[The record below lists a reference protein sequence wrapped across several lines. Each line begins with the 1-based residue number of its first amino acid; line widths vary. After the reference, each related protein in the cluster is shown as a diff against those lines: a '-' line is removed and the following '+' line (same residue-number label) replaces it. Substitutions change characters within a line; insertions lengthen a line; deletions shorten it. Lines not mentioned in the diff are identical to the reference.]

1 MTGQQLARQ
10 YYETLGRPA
19 LAAHFPALVPRM
31 AVGLAGEGSECF
43 GFDDALSR
51 DHDWG
56 AGFCIWLEEDDFRQY
71 GAQVQA
77 VYDSL
82 PAEKAGFPIRRQ
94 QDEYSAGRVGCLCT
108 QHWYRRYTG
117 FPAGPETPAQWRRV
131 PEAYLATV
139 TNGTV
144 FADPLGRFSAVR
156 EKLCAFYPEDVRLK
170 KLAARAAAMAQAG
183 QYNYLRC
190 IKRGDMVAA
199 QLARAEFMRAGM
211 SMAYLLNRRYA
222 PFYKWMHRGLEGL
235 PVLPRAHE
243 QFGQL
248 ARKPDGPRA
257 AENIEGLCLTV
268 AAELRRQG
276 LSTVRDS
283 FLLPHAAEILE
294 RITDPELRRTHVMEG

>member
-1 MTGQQLARQ
+1 MTGLQLARQ

-19 LAAHFPALVPRM
+19 LAVHLPALVPRM
-31 AVGLAGEGSECF
+31 AVGLVGEGSECF

-56 AGFCIWLEEDDFRQY
+56 AGFCIWLEEDDFRQN

-82 PAEKAGFPIRRQ
+82 PAAQAGFPVRAQADGR
-94 QDEYSAGRVGCLCT
+94 SAGRVGCLCT

-117 FPAGPETPAQWRRV
+117 FPAGPETLAQWRRV
-131 PEAYLATV
+131 PEAYLATA
-139 TNGTV
+139 TNGVV

-156 EKLCAFYPEDVRLK
+156 QKLLAGYPEDVRRK
-170 KLAARAAAMAQAG
+170 KLAARAAVMAQAG
-183 QYNYLRC
+183 QYNYPRC
-190 IKRGDMVAA
+190 LKRGDLVAA
-199 QLARAEFMRAGM
+199 QLARAEFMQAGL
-211 SMAYLLNRRYA
+211 SMVYLLNRRYA

-235 PVLPRAHE
+235 PALPRAQE

-248 ARKPDGPRA
+248 AREPEGAQAVER
-257 AENIEGLCLTV
+257 IEGICLTV

-276 LSTVRDS
+276 LSAARGS
-283 FLLPHAAEILE
+283 FLLPHAAEIME
-294 RITDPELRRTHVMEG
+294 HIADPVLRRTHVMEE

>member
-117 FPAGPETPAQWRRV
+117 FPAGPETPA
-131 PEAYLATV
+131 
-139 TNGTV
+139 
-144 FADPLGRFSAVR
+144 
-156 EKLCAFYPEDVRLK
+156 
-170 KLAARAAAMAQAG
+170 
-183 QYNYLRC
+183 
-190 IKRGDMVAA
+190 
-199 QLARAEFMRAGM
+199 
-211 SMAYLLNRRYA
+211 
-222 PFYKWMHRGLEGL
+222 
-235 PVLPRAHE
+235 
-243 QFGQL
+243 
-248 ARKPDGPRA
+248 
-257 AENIEGLCLTV
+257 
-268 AAELRRQG
+268 
-276 LSTVRDS
+276 
-283 FLLPHAAEILE
+283 
-294 RITDPELRRTHVMEG
+294 

>member
-19 LAAHFPALVPRM
+19 LAARFPALVPRM

-82 PAEKAGFPIRRQ
+82 PAAEAGFLVRRQ
-94 QDEYSAGRVGCLCT
+94 LGGYSAGRVGCLCT

-117 FPAGPETPAQWRRV
+117 FPAGPETSAQWRRV
-131 PEAYLATV
+131 LEAYLATA

-156 EKLCAFYPEDVRLK
+156 EKLLAFYPEDVRLK

-183 QYNYLRC
+183 QYNYPRC
-190 IKRGDMVAA
+190 LKREDMVAA

-211 SMAYLLNRRYA
+211 SMAYLLNHRYA
-222 PFYKWMHRGLEGL
+222 PFYKWMHRGLKGM
-235 PVLPRAHE
+235 PVLPRAYE
-243 QFGQL
+243 QFAQL
-248 ARKPDGPRA
+248 AETPDGAQA
-257 AENIEGLCLTV
+257 AGQMEGICLTV

-276 LSTVRDS
+276 LSTIRDS
-283 FLLPHAAEILE
+283 FLLPHAAEIME
-294 RITDPELRRTHVMEG
+294 HIADPALRRAHVMEE

>member
-170 KLAARAAAMAQAG
+170 KLAARAAAMAQELSALYQTGGYGGGAAG
-183 QYNYLRC
+183 ARGIYA
-190 IKRGDMVAA
+190 RGDVDGVSVKPAVCAVLQMDAP
-199 QLARAEFMRAGM
+199 RAGG
-211 SMAYLLNRRYA
+211 N
-222 PFYKWMHRGLEGL
+222 
-235 PVLPRAHE
+235 
-243 QFGQL
+243 
-248 ARKPDGPRA
+248 ARPA
-257 AENIEGLCLTV
+257 AGI
-268 AAELRRQG
+268 
-276 LSTVRDS
+276 
-283 FLLPHAAEILE
+283 
-294 RITDPELRRTHVMEG
+294 